1 MCLSCVYVYI
11 WEGTVIKCLVRVKF
25 IENSPM
31 TSTWIYAKRKKATNT
46 RTYICMYGICIT
58 IVHICWFMGVDI
70 CFSPKQMVFSI
81 SFLLDRWAFV
91 KIYMRVSV
99 CVRALKHLHTY
110 AHTHVPVFECCS
122 CYSCHIAKI
131 KMYLLCELNSCIRTY
146 IYKQISIYIDTY
158 GCFYVQ
164 E

>member
-1 MCLSCVYVYI
+1 MIVYAHVYMYVYI
-11 WEGTVIKCLVRVKF
+11 RRCRYQVFGTCKSYSEFADDVDLNLCKTQKG
-25 IENSPM
+25 N
-31 TSTWIYAKRKKATNT
+31 KH
-46 RTYICMYGICIT
+46 TYIHMYGICIT

-81 SFLLDRWAFV
+81 SLLPDRWAFV
-91 KIYMRVSV
+91 KIYIRVSV

-110 AHTHVPVFECCS
+110 AHTLVPVFECCS
-122 CYSCHIAKI
+122 CYSCHTAKI
-131 KMYLLCELNSCIRTY
+131 KMYLLCELNNCIYTY
-146 IYKQISIYIDTY
+146 IYVDTY